1 MLLFALV
8 WILNQL
14 KANIGN
20 QAMLSLERQHYP
32 NETTLTFGLFAS
44 NRPVESPISKEFL
57 VLVFGGESERDRSE
71 TGSD

>member
-1 MLLFALV
+1 MLLFVLV
-8 WILNQL
+8 WVLNQL
-14 KANIGN
+14 KASTGH
-20 QAMLSLERQHYP
+20 QTMLSEERQHYS
-32 NETTLTFGLFAS
+32 NETILTFGLFAS